1 MQVQELNKQHGIN
14 GQLVFKDENGLVM
27 AHISNQLAACKV
39 SLYGA
44 QVLSYVPKGCDD
56 LLLMSTAS
64 AMEEGKAIRGGIP
77 LCFPWFG
84 PNKDYPD
91 APKHGFARLLN
102 WEIKS
107 TQQLVTGATRLV
119 LTLSDSVLTRQW
131 WDFRF
136 ASELVIEA
144 GEELSIKWQVM
155 NLSDEPIT
163 ISNALHSYFK
173 VGDISKV
180 RIEGLRGVPYMEEI
194 RSDEAFTGDEE
205 AIVIQRE
212 VDRSYTD
219 TTAPCQVVDV
229 ALNRTIQIQ
238 KSGSQSTVVWNPW
251 ADLAR
256 QMTDLGDEDYR
267 HFVCVET
274 ANVGHNAV
282 EIEPQSTHVMQ
293 MTVALAK
300 QSGTSSAGFLV

>member
-1 MQVQELNKQHGIN
+1 MQAQELNKQHGIN
-14 GQLVFKDENGLVM
+14 GHLVFKDENGLVM

-84 PNKDYPD
+84 PNKENPD

-102 WEIKS
+102 WEVKS

-119 LTLSDSVLTRQW
+119 LALRDSVLTRQW

-136 ASELVIEA
+136 TSELVIEA
-144 GEELSIKWQVM
+144 GEELSVKWQVK
-155 NLSDEPIT
+155 NLSEVPFSIT
-163 ISNALHSYFK
+163 NALHSYFR

-194 RSDEAFTGDEE
+194 RSDEAFAGDDD

-212 VDRSYTD
+212 IDRSYTD
-219 TTAPCQVVDV
+219 TTATCQIKD
-229 ALNRTIQIQ
+229 ATLSRTIVVK

-251 ADLAR
+251 ADLSR

-267 HFVCVET
+267 HFVCVEA
-274 ANVGHNAV
+274 ANVGHNALV
-282 EIEPQSTHVMQ
+282 IEPQAEHVTQ
-293 MTVALAK
+293 MSVSLAK
-300 QSGTSSAGFLV
+300 EPVTDSEGMLV

>member
-1 MQVQELNKQHGIN
+1 MKAQELNKQYGLNEHLI
-14 GQLVFKDENGLVM
+14 FRDENGLVM
-27 AHISNQLAACKV
+27 VYISNQLASCKV
-39 SLYGA
+39 SLYGG
-44 QVLSYVPKGCDD
+44 QVLSFVPMGHED

-84 PNKDYPD
+84 PNKDNPD
-91 APKHGFARLLN
+91 APKHGFARLLS
-102 WEIKS
+102 WQVKG

-119 LTLSDSVLTRQW
+119 LSLSDSVLTRQW

-136 ASELVIEA
+136 TTELVIEA
-144 GEELSIKWQVM
+144 GEELSVKWQVK
-155 NLSDEPIT
+155 NVSEVPFTIT
-163 ISNALHSYFK
+163 NALHSYFK
-173 VGDISKV
+173 VGAISKV

-194 RSDEAFTGDEE
+194 RSDEAFAGDDN

-219 TTAPCQVVDV
+219 TTANCQIVD
-229 ALNRTIQIQ
+229 AAFDRTIIV
-238 KSGSQSTVVWNPW
+238 KKIGSQSTVVWNPW

-256 QMTDLGDEDYR
+256 QMVDLGDEDYR

-274 ANVGHNAV
+274 ANVWHNAL
-282 EIEPQSTHVMQ
+282 EIEPQAEHVMQ

-300 QSGTSSAGFLV
+300 

>member
-1 MQVQELNKQHGIN
+1 MSAQELNKQHG
-14 GQLVFKDENGLVM
+14 LKEHVVFKEEEGLVM
-27 AHISNQLAACKV
+27 VYLSNQLANCKV
-39 SLYGA
+39 SLYGG
-44 QVLSYVPKGCDD
+44 QVLSFVPKGQED

-64 AMEEGKAIRGGIP
+64 AMEDGKAIRGGIP

-84 PNKDYPD
+84 PNKENPD
-91 APKHGFARLLN
+91 PPKHGFARLLN
-102 WEIKS
+102 WQVKG

-136 ASELVIEA
+136 TSELVIEA
-144 GEELSIKWQVM
+144 GEELSVKWQVK
-155 NLSDEPIT
+155 NISELPFTIT
-163 ISNALHSYFK
+163 NALHSYFK
-173 VGDISKV
+173 VGAISKV
-180 RIEGLRGVPYMEEI
+180 SIEGLRGVPYMEEI
-194 RSDEAFTGDEE
+194 RSDEAFAGDDD

-219 TTAPCQVVDV
+219 TTATCQIVDA
-229 ALNRTIQIQ
+229 ALNRTIVVK

-256 QMTDLGDEDYR
+256 QMVDLGDEDYQ

-274 ANVGHNAV
+274 ANVWHNAV
-282 EIEPQSTHVMQ
+282 EIEPQAEHVMQ

-300 QSGTSSAGFLV
+300 

>member
-1 MQVQELNKQHGIN
+1 MLVQELDKQFGLSDK
-14 GQLVFKDENGLVM
+14 LVFREEGGLVM
-27 AHISNQLAACKV
+27 ACISNQLASCKV

-44 QVLSYVPKGCDD
+44 QVLSYIPRGQED
-56 LLLMSTAS
+56 LLFMSS
-64 AMEEGKAIRGGIP
+64 SSVLEEGKAIRGGVP

-84 PNKDYPD
+84 PNKENPD

-102 WEIKS
+102 WELKAAE
-107 TQQLVTGATRLV
+107 QLVTGATRLV
-119 LTLSDSVLTRQW
+119 LTLNDSVLTRQW

-144 GEELSIKWQVM
+144 GEELSVKWQVK
-155 NLSDEPIT
+155 NLSEVPVIIT
-163 ISNALHSYFK
+163 NALHSYFS
-173 VGDISKV
+173 VGAIAQV
-180 RIEGLRGVPYMEEI
+180 RVEGLSGVPYMEEI
-194 RSDEAFTGDEE
+194 RSDEAFTGDDD

-212 VDRSYTD
+212 VDRVYTD
-219 TTAPCQVVDV
+219 TTAACRIVD
-229 ALNRTIQIQ
+229 AAMNRSLLVK

-256 QMTDLGDEDYR
+256 QMVDLGDTDYQ

-282 EIEPQSTHVMQ
+282 EIEPQSAHVMQ
-293 MTVALAK
+293 MTVSLA
-300 QSGTSSAGFLV
+300 

>member
-1 MQVQELNKQHGIN
+1 MLVQELNKQFGLSDK
-14 GQLVFKDENGLVM
+14 LVFREERGLVM
-27 AHISNQLAACKV
+27 VYMSNQLASCKV

-44 QVLSYVPKGCDD
+44 QVLSYIPRGQED
-56 LLLMSTAS
+56 LLFMSSSS

-84 PNKDYPD
+84 PHKENPD

-102 WEIKS
+102 WEVKAAE
-107 TQQLVTGATRLV
+107 QLVTGATRLV
-119 LTLSDSVLTRQW
+119 LTLNDSVLTRQW

-136 ASELVIEA
+136 ASELVVEA
-144 GEELSIKWQVM
+144 GEELSVKWQVK
-155 NLSDEPIT
+155 NLSEVPVSIT
-163 ISNALHSYFK
+163 QALHSYFK
-173 VGDISKV
+173 VGAIAQV
-180 RIEGLRGVPYMEEI
+180 RVEGLTGVPYMEEI
-194 RSDEAFTGDEE
+194 RSDEAFAGDDD

-219 TTAPCQVVDV
+219 TTATCRIVDA
-229 ALNRTIQIQ
+229 ALNRSLLVK

-256 QMTDLGDEDYR
+256 QMVDLGDADFK

-282 EIEPQSTHVMQ
+282 EIEPQSAHVMQ
-293 MTVALAK
+293 MTV
-300 QSGTSSAGFLV
+300 GLV